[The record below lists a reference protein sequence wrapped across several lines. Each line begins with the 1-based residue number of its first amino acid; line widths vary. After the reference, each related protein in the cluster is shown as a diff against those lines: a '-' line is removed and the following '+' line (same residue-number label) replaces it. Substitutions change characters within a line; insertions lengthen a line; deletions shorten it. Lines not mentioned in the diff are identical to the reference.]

1 MSTRTINQTFV
12 LLNTARGMTLLHA
25 FLLTVLSGG
34 CAIEKA
40 RDDVAVAMDQE
51 IAAGIVSNEKLPV
64 PAAVSSALIPSITLG
79 SSQLPE
85 LRDEE
90 RFDVTVNNVP
100 AVQFFMSLVDGTKY
114 NMVVHPEVSG
124 GITLNLSNVTIPDV
138 LQAVRDVYG
147 YEFVN
152 TGYGFQVL
160 PGRLQA
166 RIYQINYLNIN
177 RSGESRTLVS
187 SGSLTILG
195 AEGEGGGARRESV
208 PAGTTINTDL
218 PATSFWGEVKTSIE
232 AIIGTGEGR
241 GVVVNPQSG
250 VVVVRALPNE
260 LREVE
265 RFLEATQL
273 IVQRQVILEAKI
285 IEVRLFDGFQTGIN
299 WSGLLQ
305 SGANSITASQVGGGS
320 VLVNESGVSDIA
332 GASGSLDPV
341 DPGPV
346 SGVVTRSPALPI
358 DGAVT
363 SAFGGVFS
371 LALKIGD
378 FSSFIELLESQG
390 NVQVLSSPRVATLN
404 NQKAVIKV
412 GVDEFFVTDISSTN
426 IASGNTTLTN
436 PTVTL
441 TPFFSGVAL
450 DVTPQIS
457 GDNNVT
463 LHIHPS
469 ISDVVDQ
476 QKTVTIGTATQ
487 EIPLARSTVRE
498 TDSIVRAAS
507 GQVIVIGGL
516 MQDIIN
522 DQTAGTPGAKDVP
535 LFGNLFK
542 HAKKSSQ
549 KSELV
554 ILLKPVVVDE
564 GRTWNADMQDSLETL
579 RDLNSKLKSRL
590 PAEP

>member
-1 MSTRTINQTFV
+1 MATRTILV
-12 LLNTARGMTLLHA
+12 LLLMLNRALGMIPV
-25 FLLTVLSGG
+25 FLLTILLYG
-34 CAIEKA
+34 CGIDQV
-40 RDDVAVAMDQE
+40 RDDVAVEMEKD
-51 IAAGIVSNEKLPV
+51 ISTGITANDKLPV
-64 PAAVSSALIPSITLG
+64 PAAVSSALIPSISLG

-85 LRDEE
+85 LKDED

-124 GITLNLSNVTIPDV
+124 NITLNLSDVTIPDV

-166 RIYQINYLNIN
+166 RIYQINYLNII
-177 RSGESRTLVS
+177 RSGGSRTLVS
-187 SGSLTILG
+187 SGSLTLLG
-195 AEGEGGGARRESV
+195 TEDEQGNASRESV
-208 PAGTTINTDL
+208 PAGTTISTDL
-218 PATSFWGEVKTSIE
+218 PSTSFWQEIETSVT
-232 AIIGTGEGR
+232 AIIGSGEGR

-285 IEVRLFDGFQTGIN
+285 IEVRLNDGFQTGIN
-299 WSGLLQ
+299 WSGLLE
-305 SGANSITASQVGGGS
+305 SGANSITASNIGGGT

-332 GASGSLDPV
+332 GFTGSLDPV
-341 DPGPV
+341 DSGPV
-346 SGVVTRSPALPI
+346 SGRVTRNPAIPI

-371 LALKIGD
+371 LALNIGD

-404 NQKAVIKV
+404 NQKAIIKV
-412 GVDEFFVTDISSTN
+412 GVDEFFVTDVSSTN
-426 IASGNTTLTN
+426 IASGNTTSVN
-436 PTVTL
+436 PSVTL

-522 DQTAGTPGAKDVP
+522 DQNAGTPGFKDIP
-535 LFGNLFK
+535 LLGNLFK
-542 HAKKSSQ
+542 HTKKASK

-554 ILLKPVVVDE
+554 ILLKPIVVEDSK
-564 GRTWNADMQDSLETL
+564 TWNADMQNSLEEIQ
-579 RDLNSKLKSRL
+579 RMNSTMKSRQS
-590 PAEP
+590 AEP

>member
-1 MSTRTINQTFV
+1 
-12 LLNTARGMTLLHA
+12 
-25 FLLTVLSGG
+25 
-34 CAIEKA
+34 
-40 RDDVAVAMDQE
+40 
-51 IAAGIVSNEKLPV
+51 
-64 PAAVSSALIPSITLG
+64 
-79 SSQLPE
+79 
-85 LRDEE
+85 
-90 RFDVTVNNVP
+90 
-100 AVQFFMSLVDGTKY
+100 MSLVDGTKY

-124 GITLNLSNVTIPDV
+124 NITLNLSDVTIPDV

-166 RIYQINYLNIN
+166 RIYQINYLNII
-177 RSGESRTLVS
+177 RSGGSRTLVS
-187 SGSLTILG
+187 SGSLTLLG
-195 AEGEGGGARRESV
+195 TEDEQGNASRESV
-208 PAGTTINTDL
+208 PAGTTISTDL
-218 PATSFWGEVKTSIE
+218 PSTSFWQEIETSVT
-232 AIIGTGEGR
+232 AIIGSGEGR

-285 IEVRLFDGFQTGIN
+285 IEVRLNDGFQTGIN
-299 WSGLLQ
+299 WSGLLE
-305 SGANSITASQVGGGS
+305 SGANSITASNIGGGT

-332 GASGSLDPV
+332 GFTGSLDPV
-341 DPGPV
+341 DSGPV
-346 SGVVTRSPALPI
+346 SGRVTRNPAIPI

-371 LALKIGD
+371 LALNIGD

-404 NQKAVIKV
+404 NQKAIIKV
-412 GVDEFFVTDISSTN
+412 GVDEFFVTDVSSTN
-426 IASGNTTLTN
+426 IASGNTTSVN
-436 PTVTL
+436 PSVTL

-522 DQTAGTPGAKDVP
+522 DQNAGTPGFKDVP
-535 LFGNLFK
+535 LLGNLFK
-542 HAKKSSQ
+542 HTKKASK

-554 ILLKPVVVDE
+554 ILLKPIVVEDSK
-564 GRTWNADMQDSLETL
+564 TWNADMQNSLEEIQ
-579 RDLNSKLKSRL
+579 RMNSTMKSRQS
-590 PAEP
+590 AEP

>member
-1 MSTRTINQTFV
+1 MATRTILV
-12 LLNTARGMTLLHA
+12 LLLMLNRALGMIPV
-25 FLLTVLSGG
+25 FLLTILLYG
-34 CAIEKA
+34 CGIDQV
-40 RDDVAVAMDQE
+40 RDDVAVEMEKD
-51 IAAGIVSNEKLPV
+51 ISTGITANDKLPV
-64 PAAVSSALIPSITLG
+64 PAAVSSALIPSISLG

-85 LRDEE
+85 LKDED

-124 GITLNLSNVTIPDV
+124 NITLNLSDVTIPDV

-166 RIYQINYLNIN
+166 RIYQINYLNII
-177 RSGESRTLVS
+177 RSGGSRTLVS
-187 SGSLTILG
+187 SGSLTLLG
-195 AEGEGGGARRESV
+195 TEDEQGNASRESV
-208 PAGTTINTDL
+208 PAGTTISTDL
-218 PATSFWGEVKTSIE
+218 PSTSFWQEIETSVT
-232 AIIGTGEGR
+232 AIIGSGEGR

-285 IEVRLFDGFQTGIN
+285 IEVRLNDGFQTGIN
-299 WSGLLQ
+299 WSGLLE
-305 SGANSITASQVGGGS
+305 SGANSITASNIGGGT

-332 GASGSLDPV
+332 GFTGSLDPV
-341 DPGPV
+341 DSGPV
-346 SGVVTRSPALPI
+346 SGRVTRNPAIPI

-371 LALKIGD
+371 LALNIGD

-404 NQKAVIKV
+404 NQKAIIKV
-412 GVDEFFVTDISSTN
+412 GVDEFFVTDVSSTN
-426 IASGNTTLTN
+426 IASGNTTSVN
-436 PTVTL
+436 PSVTL

-522 DQTAGTPGAKDVP
+522 DQNAGTPGFKDVP
-535 LFGNLFK
+535 LLGNLFK
-542 HAKKSSQ
+542 HTKKASK

-554 ILLKPVVVDE
+554 ILLKPIVVEDSK
-564 GRTWNADMQDSLETL
+564 TWNADMQNSLEEIQ
-579 RDLNSKLKSRL
+579 RMNSTMKSRQS
-590 PAEP
+590 AEP

>member
-1 MSTRTINQTFV
+1 MATRTILV
-12 LLNTARGMTLLHA
+12 LLLMLNRALGMIPV
-25 FLLTVLSGG
+25 FLLTILLYG
-34 CAIEKA
+34 CGIDQV
-40 RDDVAVAMDQE
+40 RDAVAVDMEKD
-51 IAAGIVSNEKLPV
+51 ISTGITANDKLPV
-64 PAAVSSALIPSITLG
+64 PAAVSSALIPSISLG

-85 LRDEE
+85 LKDED

-124 GITLNLSNVTIPDV
+124 NITLNLSDVTIPDV

-166 RIYQINYLNIN
+166 RIYQINYLNII
-177 RSGESRTLVS
+177 RSGGSRTLVS
-187 SGSLTILG
+187 SGSLTLLG
-195 AEGEGGGARRESV
+195 TEDEQGNASRESV
-208 PAGTTINTDL
+208 PAGTTISTDL
-218 PATSFWGEVKTSIE
+218 PSTSFWQEIETSVT
-232 AIIGTGEGR
+232 AIIGSGEGR

-285 IEVRLFDGFQTGIN
+285 IEVRLNDGFQTGIN
-299 WSGLLQ
+299 WSGLLE
-305 SGANSITASQVGGGS
+305 SGANSITASNIGGGT

-332 GASGSLDPV
+332 GFTGSLDPV
-341 DPGPV
+341 DSGPV
-346 SGVVTRSPALPI
+346 SGRVTRNPAIPI

-371 LALKIGD
+371 LALNIGD

-404 NQKAVIKV
+404 NQKAIIKV
-412 GVDEFFVTDISSTN
+412 GVDEFFVTDVSSTN
-426 IASGNTTLTN
+426 IASGNTTSVN
-436 PTVTL
+436 PSVTL

-522 DQTAGTPGAKDVP
+522 DQNAGTPGFKDVP
-535 LFGNLFK
+535 LLGNLFK
-542 HAKKSSQ
+542 HTKKASK

-554 ILLKPVVVDE
+554 ILLKPIVVEDSK
-564 GRTWNADMQDSLETL
+564 TWNADMQNSLEEIQ
-579 RDLNSKLKSRL
+579 RMNSTMKSRQS
-590 PAEP
+590 AEP

>member
-1 MSTRTINQTFV
+1 MATRTILV
-12 LLNTARGMTLLHA
+12 LLLMLNRALGMIPV
-25 FLLTVLSGG
+25 FLLTILLYG
-34 CAIEKA
+34 CGIDQV
-40 RDDVAVAMDQE
+40 RDAVAVDMEKD
-51 IAAGIVSNEKLPV
+51 ISTGITANDKLPV
-64 PAAVSSALIPSITLG
+64 PAAVSSALIPSISLG

-85 LRDEE
+85 LKDED

-124 GITLNLSNVTIPDV
+124 NITLNLSDVTIPDV

-166 RIYQINYLNIN
+166 RIYQINYLNII
-177 RSGESRTLVS
+177 RSGGSRTLVS
-187 SGSLTILG
+187 SGSLTLLG
-195 AEGEGGGARRESV
+195 TEDEQGNASRESV
-208 PAGTTINTDL
+208 PAGTTISTDL
-218 PATSFWGEVKTSIE
+218 PSTSFWQEIETSVT
-232 AIIGTGEGR
+232 AIIGSGEGR

-285 IEVRLFDGFQTGIN
+285 IEVRLNDGFQTGIN
-299 WSGLLQ
+299 WSGLLE
-305 SGANSITASQVGGGS
+305 SGANSITASNIGGGT

-332 GASGSLDPV
+332 GFTGSLDPV
-341 DPGPV
+341 DSGPV
-346 SGVVTRSPALPI
+346 SGRVTRNPAIPI

-371 LALKIGD
+371 LALNIGD

-404 NQKAVIKV
+404 NQKAIIKV
-412 GVDEFFVTDISSTN
+412 GVDEFFVTDVSSTN
-426 IASGNTTLTN
+426 IASGNTTSVN
-436 PTVTL
+436 PSVTL

-522 DQTAGTPGAKDVP
+522 DQNAGTPGFKDIP
-535 LFGNLFK
+535 LLGNLFK
-542 HAKKSSQ
+542 HTKKASK

-554 ILLKPVVVDE
+554 ILLKPIVVEDSK
-564 GRTWNADMQDSLETL
+564 TWNADMQNSLEEIQ
-579 RDLNSKLKSRL
+579 RMNSTMKSRQS
-590 PAEP
+590 AEP

>member
-1 MSTRTINQTFV
+1 M
-12 LLNTARGMTLLHA
+12 LNRALGMIPV
-25 FLLTVLSGG
+25 FLLTILLYG
-34 CAIEKA
+34 CGIDQV
-40 RDDVAVAMDQE
+40 RDAVAVDMEKD
-51 IAAGIVSNEKLPV
+51 ISTGITANDKLPV
-64 PAAVSSALIPSITLG
+64 PAAVSSALIPSISLG

-85 LRDEE
+85 LKDED

-124 GITLNLSNVTIPDV
+124 NITLNLSDVTIPDV

-166 RIYQINYLNIN
+166 RIYQINYLNII
-177 RSGESRTLVS
+177 RSGGSRTLVS
-187 SGSLTILG
+187 SGSLTLLG
-195 AEGEGGGARRESV
+195 TEDEQGNASRESV
-208 PAGTTINTDL
+208 PAGTTISTDL
-218 PATSFWGEVKTSIE
+218 PSTSFWQEIETSVT
-232 AIIGTGEGR
+232 AIIGSGEGR

-285 IEVRLFDGFQTGIN
+285 IEVRLNDGFQTGIN
-299 WSGLLQ
+299 WSGLLE
-305 SGANSITASQVGGGS
+305 SGANSITASNIGGGT

-332 GASGSLDPV
+332 GFTGSLDPV
-341 DPGPV
+341 DSGPV
-346 SGVVTRSPALPI
+346 SGRVTRNPAIPI

-371 LALKIGD
+371 LALNIGD

-404 NQKAVIKV
+404 NQKAIIKV
-412 GVDEFFVTDISSTN
+412 GVDEFFVTDVSSTN
-426 IASGNTTLTN
+426 IASGNTTSVN
-436 PTVTL
+436 PSVTL

-522 DQTAGTPGAKDVP
+522 DQNAGTPGFKDIP
-535 LFGNLFK
+535 LLGNLFK
-542 HAKKSSQ
+542 HTKKASK

-554 ILLKPVVVDE
+554 ILLKPIVVEDSK
-564 GRTWNADMQDSLETL
+564 TWNADMQNSLEEIQ
-579 RDLNSKLKSRL
+579 RMNSTMKSRQS
-590 PAEP
+590 AEP

>member
-1 MSTRTINQTFV
+1 MTTIQV
-12 LLNTARGMTLLHA
+12 
-25 FLLTVLSGG
+25 FLLTILLYG
-34 CAIEKA
+34 CGIDQV
-40 RDDVAVAMDQE
+40 RDDVAVEMEKD
-51 IAAGIVSNEKLPV
+51 ISTGITANDKLPV
-64 PAAVSSALIPSITLG
+64 PAAVSSALIPSISLG

-85 LRDEE
+85 LKDED

-124 GITLNLSNVTIPDV
+124 NITLNLSDVTIPDV

-166 RIYQINYLNIN
+166 RIYQINYLNII
-177 RSGESRTLVS
+177 RSGGSRTLVS
-187 SGSLTILG
+187 SGSLTLLG
-195 AEGEGGGARRESV
+195 TEDEQGNASRESV
-208 PAGTTINTDL
+208 PAGTTISTDL
-218 PATSFWGEVKTSIE
+218 PSTSFWQEIETSVT
-232 AIIGTGEGR
+232 AIIGSGEGR

-285 IEVRLFDGFQTGIN
+285 IEVRLNDGFQTGIN
-299 WSGLLQ
+299 WSGLLE
-305 SGANSITASQVGGGS
+305 SGANSITASNIGGGT

-332 GASGSLDPV
+332 GFTGSLDPV
-341 DPGPV
+341 DSGPV
-346 SGVVTRSPALPI
+346 SGRVTRNPAIPI

-371 LALKIGD
+371 LALNIGD

-404 NQKAVIKV
+404 NQKAIIKV
-412 GVDEFFVTDISSTN
+412 GVDEFFVTDVSSTN
-426 IASGNTTLTN
+426 IASGNTTVTN

-476 QKTVTIGTATQ
+476 QKTVTIGTSTQ
-487 EIPLARSTVRE
+487 QIPLARSTVRE

-522 DQTAGTPGAKDVP
+522 DQTAGTPGVKDIP

-554 ILLKPVVVDE
+554 ILLKPVVVDD
-564 GRTWNADMQDSLETL
+564 GRTWNADMQRSLDTM
-579 RDLNSKLKSRL
+579 RDLNTKLKSRL
-590 PAEP
+590 PAGP

>member
-1 MSTRTINQTFV
+1 MTTIQV
-12 LLNTARGMTLLHA
+12 LLLTILLY
-25 FLLTVLSGG
+25 G
-34 CAIEKA
+34 CAIDQV
-40 RDDVAVAMDQE
+40 RDDVAVEMEQD
-51 IAAGIVSNEKLPV
+51 ISTGIEANTKLPV
-64 PAAVSSALIPSITLG
+64 PAAVSSALIPSISLG

-85 LRDEE
+85 MEDED
-90 RFDVTVNNVP
+90 RFDVTVNDVP

-124 GITLNLSNVTIPDV
+124 NITLNLSDVTIPDV

-166 RIYQINYLNIN
+166 RIYQINYLNIS
-177 RSGESRTLVS
+177 RSGGSRTLVS
-187 SGSLTILG
+187 SGSLTLLG
-195 AEGEGGGARRESV
+195 TEDEQGNASREVV
-208 PAGTTINTDL
+208 PAGTTISTDL
-218 PATSFWGEVKTSIE
+218 PVTSFWQEVQTSVQ

-241 GVVVNPQSG
+241 SVVVNPQSG

-285 IEVRLFDGFQTGIN
+285 IEVRLNDGFQTGIN
-299 WSGLLQ
+299 WSGLLE
-305 SGANSITASQVGGGS
+305 SGSNSITASNIGGGS

-332 GASGSLDPV
+332 GFTGSLDPV
-341 DPGPV
+341 DSGPV
-346 SGVVTRSPALPI
+346 SGVVTRNPAIPI

-371 LALKIGD
+371 LALNIGD

-404 NQKAVIKV
+404 NQKAIIKV
-412 GVDEFFVTDISSTN
+412 GVDEFFVTDVSSTN
-426 IASGNTTLTN
+426 IASGNTTTVN
-436 PTVTL
+436 PSVTL

-522 DQTAGTPGAKDVP
+522 DQNAGTPGFKDVP
-535 LFGNLFK
+535 LLGNLFK
-542 HAKKSSQ
+542 HTKKASK

-554 ILLKPVVVDE
+554 ILLKPIVVEDSK
-564 GRTWNADMQDSLETL
+564 TWNADMQNSLEEIQ
-579 RDLNSKLKSRL
+579 RMNSTMKSRQST
-590 PAEP
+590 EP